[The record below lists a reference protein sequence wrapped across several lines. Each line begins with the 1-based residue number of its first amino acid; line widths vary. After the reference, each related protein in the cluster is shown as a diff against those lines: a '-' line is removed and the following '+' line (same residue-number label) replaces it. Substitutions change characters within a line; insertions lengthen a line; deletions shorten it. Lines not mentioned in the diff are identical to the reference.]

1 MAATARQEREM
12 KKKYEK
18 MKYDKSLPPLDQ
30 LRAYVLSRGVRSLK
44 SLNRYDFIDVTRA
57 SQGEKKNKDECF
69 ITFTVNI

>member
-18 MKYDKSLPPLDQ
+18 LKYDKSLAPLDQ

-44 SLNRYDFIDVTRA
+44 SLNR
-57 SQGEKKNKDECF
+57 
-69 ITFTVNI
+69 